1 MWISYLQNSTNN
13 SKKCELCHDHG
24 MSQKIWITKI
34 RYISA
39 YIELDELFSIYCNN
53 LLPMLYINNWNS
65 YTESTYRHYSLF
77 ANQNVTGT
85 QTLRLIKQNFS
96 SNLVLSHKHSI
107 LPLNALLS
115 LLLYCVFRMFC
126 GFLPTNMFYNLLNP
140 VTLLWP
146 VSGCIAMHDV
156 NKTQDKYNRLMWLG
170 FLFIVI
176 WCTSHFR
183 PDFRLG

>member
-1 MWISYLQNSTNN
+1 MNTIGRIRYYIIFMNNESCFSIQKISPCWHACRASFGKQLLFEIFSEYKYEVKSTNN

-39 YIELDELFSIYCNN
+39 YIELDELFWIYCNN

-85 QTLRLIKQNFS
+85 QTLRLVKQNFS

-107 LPLNALLS
+107 LSLNVLLS

-126 GFLPTNMFYNLLNP
+126 GFLPIPT
-140 VTLLWP
+140 
-146 VSGCIAMHDV
+146 C
-156 NKTQDKYNRLMWLG
+156 
-170 FLFIVI
+170 FIT
-176 WCTSHFR
+176 CLTR
-183 PDFRLG
+183 